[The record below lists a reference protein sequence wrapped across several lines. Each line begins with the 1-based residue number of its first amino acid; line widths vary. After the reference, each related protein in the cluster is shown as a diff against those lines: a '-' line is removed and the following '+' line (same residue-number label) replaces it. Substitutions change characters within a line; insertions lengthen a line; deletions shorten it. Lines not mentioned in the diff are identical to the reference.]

1 MIREPQIEPRIAHQ
15 AQSGLSSTMAQEGSN
30 TPKQAIVVFKPSGQV
45 VQVEIGTLLSDA
57 AVEAGIALN
66 LPCGGQGRCG
76 RCRVKVEHGAISHR
90 SGVRLTSAEIDEGW
104 ALGCQAVVK
113 GDAVVFVPEQEEAE
127 IKVTALTVGAERI
140 ALAAEFTE
148 ELDPSVRRAHVVIPP
163 PSLDD
168 QTTDWDRLLRELS
181 LEHGIPNATASL
193 PMLRTLGRDLRE
205 AEWNTTAVL
214 EMGDPELNSCAQPR
228 LIDLLP
234 GDQSDRC
241 YGVAIDIGTTSNVV
255 YLVDLAH
262 GRVLDRASAYSG
274 QISAGEDVISRII
287 FSQKR
292 DGLNRLQKMV
302 LKTLNGLLED
312 LASRNQIPLRQISKA
327 VVAGNTT
334 MIQLFLAI
342 DPSTIREM
350 PFIPTISQP
359 LPVTAEELGLNIN
372 PQATV
377 DCLPVVGA
385 YVGADITAGVVA
397 SEMAETD
404 ALTLFIDVG
413 TNGEIVLGNRDWL
426 ITCACSA
433 GPAFEGSGVRHGMRA
448 TAGAIEEIWIDH
460 RTYEP
465 TYQTIGQLPA
475 RGICGSGMIGLLA
488 ELFITGIVDKAGKIQ
503 RNLPTPR
510 VRTGDHGG
518 EYVVVWANQSGI
530 GTDIVINEVDIENL
544 LRTKGAIY
552 AGFSVL
558 VQSVG
563 LELAEVEQ
571 VFIAGA
577 FGQYINVEKAIQIGL
592 LPDMPWDRFHYLGNT
607 SVLGAFYSLVSRP
620 MRRKV
625 LEVAQKMTY
634 LELSA
639 DNTFYDQFMS
649 ALFLPHTD
657 ITAFPSVLRVLNQRE

>member
-1 MIREPQIEPRIAHQ
+1 MERRAFH
-15 AQSGLSSTMAQEGSN
+15 ASRSRHTRDALSSTMSEKDQN
-30 TPKQAIVVFKPSGQV
+30 TDQHAIVVFKPSGQV
-45 VQVEIGTLLSDA
+45 VEVEVGTLLSDA
-57 AVEAGIALN
+57 AVEAGVTLN

-76 RCRVKVEHGAISHR
+76 RCRVRVEHGAVSHR
-90 SGVRLTSAEIDEGW
+90 SGVRLTSAEMDEGW

-113 GDAVVFVPEQEEAE
+113 GDAVVFVPEQEQVE
-127 IKVTALTVGAERI
+127 IEFTTQAVGAERI
-140 ALAAEFTE
+140 ALAAEFTD
-148 ELDPSVRRAHVVIPP
+148 ELDPSVRRVHVVIEP

-181 LEHGIPNATASL
+181 LQHGIENVTASL
-193 PMLRTLGRDLRE
+193 PMLRILGRDLRE

-214 EMGDPELNSCAQPR
+214 EMGDPVLNPCTPPR

-234 GDQSDRC
+234 GDQTDRC

-255 YLVDLAH
+255 YLVDLVQ
-262 GRVLDRASAYSG
+262 GKVLDRASAYSG

-292 DGLNRLQKMV
+292 GGLNRLQQMV
-302 LKTLNGLLED
+302 LKTLNGLLEE

-342 DPSTIREM
+342 DPRSIREM
-350 PFIPTISQP
+350 PFVPTIGQP
-359 LPVTAEELGLNIN
+359 LPITAEEIGLSIN

-397 SEMAETD
+397 SDMYDTN

-448 TAGAIEEIWIDH
+448 TAGAIEELWIDH
-460 RTYEP
+460 RTFEP

-488 ELFITGIVDKAGKIQ
+488 EMFITGILDKAGKIQ
-503 RNLPTPR
+503 RDLPTPR
-510 VRTGDHGG
+510 IRVGDHGG

-563 LELAEVEQ
+563 LELADVEQ

-592 LPDMPWDRFHYLGNT
+592 LPDMPWDRFNYLGNT
-607 SVLGAFYSLVSRP
+607 SALGAFYSLVSRP

-625 LEVAQKMTY
+625 LRSAEKMTY

-657 ITAFPSVLRVLNQRE
+657 ITAFPSVMRILNQKD

>member
-1 MIREPQIEPRIAHQ
+1 MTETAERHE
-15 AQSGLSSTMAQEGSN
+15 
-30 TPKQAIVVFKPSGQV
+30 KKAIVVFKPSGQV
-45 VQVEIGTLLSDA
+45 VEVEVGTLLSDA
-57 AVEAGIALN
+57 AVEAGVTLN

-76 RCRVKVEHGAISHR
+76 RCRVRVAHGNVSHR
-90 SGVRLTSAEIDEGW
+90 SGVRLSSADLEEGW
-104 ALGCQAVVK
+104 ALGCQAVIK
-113 GDAVVFVPEQEEAE
+113 GDAVVIVPEQEKVE
-127 IKVTALTVGAERI
+127 IEFITKTVGAERI
-140 ALAAEFTE
+140 ALAAEFSDKV
-148 ELDPSVRRAHVVIPP
+148 DPSVRRAHLTIDP

-181 LEHGIPNATASL
+181 LQHGIQNVTASL

-205 AEWNTTAVL
+205 ADWDVTAIL
-214 EMGDPELNSCAQPR
+214 EIGDPVANPCTQPR

-234 GDQSDRC
+234 GNQSDRC

-255 YLVDLAH
+255 YLVDLIK
-262 GRVLDRASAYSG
+262 GRVLDRASAYNG

-292 DGLNRLQKMV
+292 DGLYRLQKMV
-302 LKTLNGLLED
+302 LKTLNGLIEELT
-312 LASRNQIPLRQISKA
+312 SRNQIPPRQVSKA

-342 DPSTIREM
+342 DPRTIREM
-350 PFIPTISQP
+350 PFIPTIGRP
-359 LPVTAEELGLNIN
+359 LPATAEEVGLNIN

-385 YVGADITAGVVA
+385 YVGADITAGVLA
-397 SEMAETD
+397 SDMYDTD

-448 TAGAIEEIWIDH
+448 TAGAIEEVWIDH
-460 RTYEP
+460 RTYDP

-488 ELFITGIVDKAGKIQ
+488 EMFITGIVDKAGKIQ
-503 RNLPTPR
+503 RDLPTPR
-510 VRTGDHGG
+510 VRVGDHGG
-518 EYVVVWANQSGI
+518 EYVVVWANQSGV
-530 GTDIVINEVDIENL
+530 GTDIVINEVDVENL

-563 LELAEVEQ
+563 LELADVEQ

-592 LPDMPWDRFHYLGNT
+592 LPDMPWDRFNYLGNT
-607 SVLGAFYSLVSRP
+607 SVLGAFYSLVSRG
-620 MRRKV
+620 MRR
-625 LEVAQKMTY
+625 EVVEIAKKMTY

-657 ITAFPSVLRVLNQRE
+657 ITAFPSVMRTLQNQDT

>member
-1 MIREPQIEPRIAHQ
+1 MTASVERRN
-15 AQSGLSSTMAQEGSN
+15 S
-30 TPKQAIVVFKPSGQV
+30 KAIVVFKPSGQV
-45 VQVEIGTLLSDA
+45 VEVEVGTLLSDA
-57 AVEAGIALN
+57 AVEAGISLN

-76 RCRVKVEHGAISHR
+76 RCRVKVEHGAVSHR
-90 SGVRLTSAEIDEGW
+90 SGARLTAAEMEEGW

-113 GDAVVFVPEQEEAE
+113 GDAVVLVPEQEAVDVEFITQA
-127 IKVTALTVGAERI
+127 VGAERI
-140 ALAAEFTE
+140 ALAAQFRGA
-148 ELDPSVRRAHVVIPP
+148 LDPSVRRAHVTIEP

-181 LEHGIPNATASL
+181 LQHGIQNVTASL
-193 PMLRTLGRDLRE
+193 PMLRSLGRDLRD
-205 AEWNTTAVL
+205 ADWDVTAVL
-214 EMGDPELNSCAQPR
+214 DMGDPDLNSCAQPR
-228 LIDLLP
+228 LVDILP
-234 GDQSDRC
+234 GNQSERC
-241 YGVAIDIGTTSNVV
+241 YGIAIDIGTTSNVI
-255 YLVDLAH
+255 YLVDLIK
-262 GRVLDRASAYSG
+262 GRVLDRASAYNA
-274 QISAGEDVISRII
+274 QISAGEDVISRIV
-287 FSQKR
+287 FAQKR
-292 DGLNRLQKMV
+292 DGLSRLQKMV
-302 LKTLNGLLED
+302 IKTLNGLLEE
-312 LASRNQIPLRQISKA
+312 LTSRNQIPARQISKA

-342 DPSTIREM
+342 DPRTIREM

-359 LPVTAEELGLNIN
+359 LPITAEELGLNIN

-385 YVGADITAGVVA
+385 YVGADITAGVLA
-397 SEMAETD
+397 SGMYETD

-448 TAGAIEEIWIDH
+448 TAGAIEEVWIDH

-488 ELFITGIVDKAGKIQ
+488 EMFVTGILDKGGKI
-503 RNLPTPR
+503 RRDLPTPR
-510 VRTGDHGG
+510 VRVGDHGG

-530 GTDIVINEVDIENL
+530 GADIVINEVDIGNL

-620 MRRKV
+620 MRR
-625 LEVAQKMTY
+625 EVIELANKMTY

-657 ITAFPSVLRVLNQRE
+657 INAFPSVMRVLERGTE

>member
-1 MIREPQIEPRIAHQ
+1 
-15 AQSGLSSTMAQEGSN
+15 
-30 TPKQAIVVFKPSGQV
+30 
-45 VQVEIGTLLSDA
+45 
-57 AVEAGIALN
+57 
-66 LPCGGQGRCG
+66 
-76 RCRVKVEHGAISHR
+76 
-90 SGVRLTSAEIDEGW
+90 

-113 GDAVVFVPEQEEAE
+113 GDAVVFVPEQQEAE
-127 IKVTALTVGAERI
+127 TKVIAPTVGAERI

-148 ELDPSVRRAHVVIPP
+148 ELDPSVRRAHLTISP

-181 LEHGIPNATASL
+181 LQHGVSDVTASL

-214 EMGDPELNSCAQPR
+214 EMGDPELNSCARPR

-255 YLVDLAH
+255 YLVDLAR
-262 GRVLDRASAYSG
+262 GKVLDRASAYSG
-274 QISAGEDVISRII
+274 QIAAGEDVISRII

-292 DGLNRLQKMV
+292 DGLRRLQQMV
-302 LKTLNGLLED
+302 LKTLNSLLED

-397 SEMAETD
+397 SKMYETD

-488 ELFITGIVDKAGKIQ
+488 EMFITGIVDKAGKIQ
-503 RNLPTPR
+503 RDLPTPR

-620 MRRKV
+620 MRKRV

-657 ITAFPSVLRVLNQRE
+657 ITAFPSVLRVLENRE

>member
-1 MIREPQIEPRIAHQ
+1 VA
-15 AQSGLSSTMAQEGSN
+15 MAEQV
-30 TPKQAIVVFKPSGQV
+30 KQHNKKAIIVFKPSGQV
-45 VQVEIGTLLSDA
+45 VEVEVGTLLSDA
-57 AVEAGIALN
+57 AVEAGVALN

-90 SGVRLTSAEIDEGW
+90 HGVRLSSTELEEGW
-104 ALGCQAVVK
+104 ALGCQAVIK
-113 GDAVVFVPEQEEAE
+113 GDAVILVPEQAKIEVEL
-127 IKVTALTVGAERI
+127 ITKALGAERI
-140 ALAAEFTE
+140 ALAAEFAA
-148 ELDPSVRRAHVVIPP
+148 ELDPSMRRVHVTVEP

-168 QTTDWDRLLRELS
+168 QTTDWDRLVRELS
-181 LEHGIPNATASL
+181 LQQDIQNVTASL
-193 PMLRTLGRDLRE
+193 PMLRTLARDLRD
-205 AEWNTTAVL
+205 ADWNVTAVL
-214 EMGDPELNSCAQPR
+214 DLGDPVINPCAQPR

-234 GDQSDRC
+234 GDQTDRC

-255 YLVDLAH
+255 YLVDLLN
-262 GRVLDRASAYSG
+262 GTVLDRASAYNA
-274 QISAGEDVISRII
+274 QIQAGEDVISRIV

-292 DGLNRLQKMV
+292 DGLQRLQKLV
-302 LKTLNGLLED
+302 LKTLNGLLDE
-312 LASRNQIPLRQISKA
+312 LTSRNQIPPRQVSKA

-334 MIQLFLAI
+334 MIQLFLAL
-342 DPSTIREM
+342 DPKTIREM
-350 PFIPTISQP
+350 PFIPTVSQP
-359 LPVTAEELGLNIN
+359 LLVTAEEIGLNIN

-377 DCLPVVGA
+377 DCMPVVGA
-385 YVGADITAGVVA
+385 YVGADITAGVL
-397 SEMAETD
+397 SSGMYDTD
-404 ALTLFIDVG
+404 ALTLFIDIG

-448 TAGAIEEIWIDH
+448 TAGAIEEIWIDG
-460 RTYEP
+460 RTFEP
-465 TYQTIGQLPA
+465 TYQAIGGLPA

-488 ELFITGIVDKAGKIQ
+488 EMFVTGILDKAGKI
-503 RNLPTPR
+503 RRDLPTPR
-510 VRTGDHGG
+510 VRVGDHGG

-563 LELAEVEQ
+563 VELADVEQ

-607 SVLGAFYSLVSRP
+607 SALGAYYSLASRH
-620 MRRKV
+620 MRR
-625 LEVAQKMTY
+625 EVIQVAERMTY

-657 ITAFPSVLRVLNQRE
+657 ITAFPSVMRILEGGIG

>member
-1 MIREPQIEPRIAHQ
+1 MTET
-15 AQSGLSSTMAQEGSN
+15 SSERK
-30 TPKQAIVVFKPSGQV
+30 TPEKPGETKQAIVVFQPSGKV
-45 VQVEIGTLLSDA
+45 LETEVGTLLSDA

-76 RCRVKVEHGAISHR
+76 RCRVRVEHGAVSHR
-90 SGVRLTSAEIDEGW
+90 SSVRLTSAEMDEGW
-104 ALGCQAVVK
+104 ALGCQAVIK
-113 GDAVVFVPEQEEAE
+113 GDAVIWVPEQEAVEVTIVTEA
-127 IKVTALTVGAERI
+127 VGAERI
-140 ALAAEFTE
+140 ALAAEYSGE
-148 ELDPSVRRAHVVIPP
+148 VNPSVRRVHVTIDP

-168 QTTDWDRLLRELS
+168 QTTDWDRLARALS
-181 LEHGIPNATASL
+181 LQHDIKDVTVSL
-193 PMLRTLGRDLRE
+193 DELRTLARDLRD
-205 AEWNTTAVL
+205 AEWDVTAVL
-214 EMGDPELNSCAQPR
+214 EMGDRVANPCAQPR

-234 GDQSDRC
+234 GDQTGRC
-241 YGVAIDIGTTSNVV
+241 YGVAIDIGTTSNVI
-255 YLVDLAH
+255 YLVDLVR
-262 GRVLDRASAYSG
+262 GRVIDRASAYNA

-287 FSQKR
+287 FAQKR
-292 DGLNRLQKMV
+292 GGLGRLQKMV
-302 LKTLNGLLED
+302 LKTLNGLLEE
-312 LASRNQIPLRQISKA
+312 LTTRNQIAPRQISKA

-334 MIQLFLAI
+334 MIQLFLEL
-342 DPSTIREM
+342 DPRTIREM
-350 PFIPTISQP
+350 PFIPTVGRP
-359 LPVTAEELGLNIN
+359 LPVTAHQLGLNIN

-385 YVGADITAGVVA
+385 YVGADITSGIMAAG
-397 SEMAETD
+397 MADTD

-426 ITCACSA
+426 IACACSA

-488 ELFITGIVDKAGKIQ
+488 EMFVTGIIDKGGRI
-503 RNLPTPR
+503 RREFPTPR
-510 VRTGDHGG
+510 VRVGDHGG
-518 EYVVVWANQSGI
+518 EYVVVWANQSGV

-563 LELAEVEQ
+563 LELADVEQ
-571 VFIAGA
+571 VLIAGA

-607 SVLGAFYSLVSRP
+607 SVLGAFHSLVSQP
-620 MRRKV
+620 VRRRV
-625 LEVAQKMTY
+625 DELAGMMTY

-657 ITAFPSVLRVLNQRE
+657 ISAFPSVMKVLAGRPNEGET

>member
-1 MIREPQIEPRIAHQ
+1 MTESRE
-15 AQSGLSSTMAQEGSN
+15 T
-30 TPKQAIVVFKPSGQV
+30 KAIVVFKPSGSV
-45 VQVEIGTLLSDA
+45 VEIEIGTLLSDA
-57 AVEAGIALN
+57 AIEAGVPLS

-76 RCRVKVEHGAISHR
+76 RCRVRVEHGAISHR
-90 SGVRLTSAEIDEGW
+90 SGVRLNAGELEQGW

-113 GDAVVFVPEQEEAE
+113 GDAVIFIPETEEVVSDFVAEAG
-127 IKVTALTVGAERI
+127 GAERV
-140 ALAAEFTE
+140 ALTADFEGAV
-148 ELDPSVRRAHVVIPP
+148 DPSVSRAHVSIEP

-181 LEHGIPNATASL
+181 LQHQVPSAFGSL
-193 PMLRTLGRDLRE
+193 SMMRVLARDLRE
-205 AEWNTTAVL
+205 AEWDVTAVL
-214 EMGDPELNSCAQPR
+214 DLGDPVLDPCAQPR
-228 LIDLLP
+228 LVDLLP
-234 GDQSDRC
+234 GDQTGHC

-255 YLVDLAH
+255 YLVDLLK
-262 GRVLDRASAYSG
+262 GRVLDRASTYNA
-274 QISAGEDVISRII
+274 QISAGEDIISRII
-287 FSQKR
+287 FAQKR
-292 DGLNRLQKMV
+292 DGLSRLQKMV
-302 LKTLNGLLED
+302 LKTLNGLLDE
-312 LASRNQIPLRQISKA
+312 LTSRNQIPPRQISKA

-334 MIQLFLAI
+334 MLQLFLGL
-342 DPSTIREM
+342 DPSSIREM
-350 PFIPTISQP
+350 PFVPTIGQP
-359 LPVTAEELGLNIN
+359 FPVVAEQIGLNIN
-372 PQATV
+372 SQATI

-385 YVGADITAGVVA
+385 YVGADITAGVLA
-397 SEMAETD
+397 SGMGNTN

-413 TNGEIVLGNRDWL
+413 TNGEIVLGNQDWL
-426 ITCACSA
+426 IACACSA

-488 ELFITGIVDKAGKIQ
+488 EMFITGVLDKAGKV
-503 RNLPTPR
+503 RRDLPTPR
-510 VRTGDHGG
+510 IRMGDHGA
-518 EYVVVWANQSGI
+518 EFVVVWAGQSAI

-563 LELAEVEQ
+563 LQMADIEQ
-571 VFIAGA
+571 VLIAGA

-607 SVLGAFYSLVSRP
+607 SALGAFYSLVSRT
-620 MRRKV
+620 MRR
-625 LEVAQKMTY
+625 EVVDLSKKMTY

-657 ITAFPSVLRVLNQRE
+657 ITAFPSVMQVLNARKEHNSS

>member
-1 MIREPQIEPRIAHQ
+1 MSEEATERKKTAR
-15 AQSGLSSTMAQEGSN
+15 N
-30 TPKQAIVVFKPSGQV
+30 TQAIVVFKPSGRV
-45 VQVEIGTLLSDA
+45 VEVEVGTLLSDA
-57 AVEAGIALN
+57 AVEAGIDLN

-76 RCRVKVEHGAISHR
+76 RCRVRVEHGAISHR
-90 SGVRLTSAEIDEGW
+90 SGVRLSSAELDEGW
-104 ALGCQAVVK
+104 ALGCQAVIK
-113 GDAVVFVPEQEEAE
+113 GDAVIFVPEQEKIEVE
-127 IKVTALTVGAERI
+127 FITKTVGAERV
-140 ALAAEFTE
+140 ALAAEYKGE
-148 ELDPSVRRAHVVIPP
+148 RDPSVLRAHLTIEP

-168 QTTDWDRLLRELS
+168 QTTDWDRLVRELS
-181 LEHGIPNATASL
+181 LQHNIQHVTASL

-205 AEWNTTAVL
+205 AEWDVTAVL
-214 EMGDPELNSCAQPR
+214 DMDDPIANPCATPR
-228 LIDLLP
+228 LVDLLP
-234 GDQSDRC
+234 GDQTDRC

-255 YLVDLAH
+255 YLVDLAK
-262 GRVLDRASAYSG
+262 GRVIDRASAYNA
-274 QISAGEDVISRII
+274 QIQAGEDVISRII

-292 DGLNRLQKMV
+292 DGLRRLQQMV
-302 LKTLNGLLED
+302 LKTLNALLDD
-312 LASRNQIPLRQISKA
+312 LTSRNQIPPRQLSKA
-327 VVAGNTT
+327 VVTGNTT
-334 MIQLFLAI
+334 MIQLFLAL
-342 DPSTIREM
+342 DPKYLREM
-350 PFIPTISQP
+350 PFIPAISQ
-359 LPVTAEELGLNIN
+359 LPQITAEEIGLNIN

-385 YVGADITAGVVA
+385 YVGADISAGVLA
-397 SEMAETD
+397 SGMYDTD
-404 ALTLFIDVG
+404 KLTLFIDVG
-413 TNGEIVLGNRDWL
+413 TNGELVLGNRDWL

-460 RTYEP
+460 RTYDP
-465 TYQTIGQLPA
+465 TYETIGGLPA

-488 ELFITGIVDKAGKIQ
+488 EMFVTGILDKAGKV
-503 RNLPTPR
+503 RRDLPTPR
-510 VRTGDHGG
+510 VRVGDHGA

-563 LELAEVEQ
+563 VELADVEQ
-571 VFIAGA
+571 VLIAGA

-592 LPDMPWDRFHYLGNT
+592 LPDMPWDRFQYLGNT

-620 MRRKV
+620 MRR
-625 LEVAQKMTY
+625 EAIQVANKMTY

-639 DNTFYDQFMS
+639 DNSFYDQFMS

-657 ITAFPSVLRVLNQRE
+657 ITAFPSVMRVLEGRTE

>member
-1 MIREPQIEPRIAHQ
+1 
-15 AQSGLSSTMAQEGSN
+15 MAESN
-30 TPKQAIVVFKPSGQV
+30 QRSEKEAIVVFKPSGQV
-45 VQVEIGTLLSDA
+45 VQVEVGTLLSDA
-57 AVEAGIALN
+57 AIEAGVSLN

-90 SGVRLTSAEIDEGW
+90 SGARLTATEREEGW
-104 ALGCQAVVK
+104 ALGCQAVIK
-113 GDAVVFVPEQEEAE
+113 GDAVILVPEQEKVE
-127 IKVTALTVGAERI
+127 IEFITKTVGAERI
-140 ALAAEFTE
+140 ALAAEFKE
-148 ELDPSVRRAHVVIPP
+148 EPDPSVRRAHVAIEP

-168 QTTDWDRLLRELS
+168 QTTDWDRLLRALS
-181 LEHGIPNATASL
+181 HQHGIQNVTASL
-193 PMLRTLGRDLRE
+193 TMLRTLARDLRD
-205 AEWNTTAVL
+205 AEWDVTAVL
-214 EMGDPELNSCAQPR
+214 DMGDPVANSCAQPR

-234 GDQSDRC
+234 GNQTERC
-241 YGVAIDIGTTSNVV
+241 FGVAIDIGTTSNVI
-255 YLVDLAH
+255 YLVDLLS
-262 GRVLDRASAYSG
+262 GKVLDRASAYNA
-274 QISAGEDVISRII
+274 QISAGEDVISRVV

-292 DGLNRLQKMV
+292 DGLRRLQQMV

-312 LASRNQIPLRQISKA
+312 LCSRNQIPARQISKA
-327 VVAGNTT
+327 VVSGNTI
-334 MIQLFLAI
+334 MIQLFLAL
-342 DPSTIREM
+342 DPKAIREM
-350 PFIPTISQP
+350 PFIPTLSQP
-359 LPVTAEELGLNIN
+359 LSITAEEIGLSIN

-385 YVGADITAGVVA
+385 YVGADITAGILA
-397 SEMAETD
+397 SGMHDTD

-413 TNGEIVLGNRDWL
+413 TNGEIVLGNQDWM

-460 RTYEP
+460 RTLEP
-465 TYQTIGQLPA
+465 THQTIGQLPA

-488 ELFITGIVDKAGKIQ
+488 EMFITGIIDKGGKIQ
-503 RNLPTPR
+503 RDLPIPR
-510 VRTGDHGG
+510 VRVGDHGG

-563 LELAEVEQ
+563 LELADVEQ
-571 VFIAGA
+571 VLIAGA

-592 LPDMPWDRFHYLGNT
+592 LPDMPWDRFQYLGNT
-607 SVLGAFYSLVSRP
+607 SVLGAFYSLMSRSK
-620 MRRKV
+620 RR
-625 LEVAQKMTY
+625 EVVDIASKMTY

-657 ITAFPSVLRVLNQRE
+657 ISAFPSVIRVLEGRAD

>member
-1 MIREPQIEPRIAHQ
+1 MVDTGEPQ
-15 AQSGLSSTMAQEGSN
+15 S
-30 TPKQAIVVFKPSGQV
+30 KKAIVVFKPSGQV
-45 VQVEIGTLLSDA
+45 VEVEIGTLLSDA
-57 AVEAGIALN
+57 AVQAGIGLN

-76 RCRVKVEHGAISHR
+76 RCRVRVEHGAISHR
-90 SGVRLTSAEIDEGW
+90 SGVRLTSAELEEGW
-104 ALGCQAVVK
+104 ALGCQTVVK
-113 GDAVVFVPEQEEAE
+113 GDAIVFVPEQERVE
-127 IKVTALTVGAERI
+127 IEFITKTVGAERI
-140 ALAAEFTE
+140 ALAAEFTGDV
-148 ELDPSVRRAHVVIPP
+148 DPSVRRAHVTIEP
-163 PSLDD
+163 PSLED
-168 QTTDWDRLLRELS
+168 QTTDWDRLLRQLARQ
-181 LEHGIPNATASL
+181 HNIQNVTASL
-193 PMLRTLGRDLRE
+193 SMLRTLGRDLRE
-205 AEWNTTAVL
+205 AEWNATAVL
-214 EMGDPELNSCAQPR
+214 EMGDPITNACTQPR

-234 GDQSDRC
+234 GKQTGHC
-241 YGVAIDIGTTSNVV
+241 FGVAIDIGTTSNVV
-255 YLVDLAH
+255 YLVDLIK
-262 GRVLDRASAYSG
+262 GKVVDRASAYNA
-274 QISAGEDVISRII
+274 QIQAGEDVISRIV

-292 DGLNRLQKMV
+292 DGLERLQKMV
-302 LKTLNGLLED
+302 LKTLNGLLEE
-312 LASRNQIPLRQISKA
+312 LTSRNQIPAQHVSKA

-334 MIQLFLAI
+334 MIQLFLGI
-342 DPSTIREM
+342 DPRTIREM
-350 PFIPTISQP
+350 PFIPAISQP
-359 LPVTAEELGLNIN
+359 LPITAEEIGLNID
-372 PQATV
+372 PQAIV

-385 YVGADITAGVVA
+385 YVGADITAGVLA
-397 SEMAETD
+397 SGMHDTD

-448 TAGAIEEIWIDH
+448 TAGAIEEVWIDH

-465 TYQTIGQLPA
+465 TYQTIGGLPA

-488 ELFITGIVDKAGKIQ
+488 EMFITGIVDKGGKIQ
-503 RNLPTPR
+503 RDLPTPR
-510 VRTGDHGG
+510 VRVGDHGG
-518 EYVVVWANQSGI
+518 EYVVVWANQSAI

-563 LELAEVEQ
+563 LQLADVEQ
-571 VFIAGA
+571 VLIAGA

-607 SVLGAFYSLVSRP
+607 SALGAFYSLVSRP
-620 MRRKV
+620 MRREV
-625 LEVAQKMTY
+625 IEVARKMTY

-657 ITAFPSVLRVLNQRE
+657 ITAFPAVMRVLQGRAE

>member
-1 MIREPQIEPRIAHQ
+1 MASDRETA
-15 AQSGLSSTMAQEGSN
+15 
-30 TPKQAIVVFKPSGQV
+30 KKAILVFKPTGQV
-45 VQVEIGTLLSDA
+45 VEVEIGTLLSDA
-57 AVEAGIALN
+57 AVEAGIGLN

-113 GDAVVFVPEQEEAE
+113 GDAVVFVPEQEQAE
-127 IKVTALTVGAERI
+127 IEIIAPTVGAERI
-140 ALAAEFTE
+140 ALAADFTE
-148 ELDPSVRRAHVVIPP
+148 ELDPTLRRAHVTIEP

-181 LEHGIPNATASL
+181 LRHGIENVTASL

-205 AEWNTTAVL
+205 ADWSTTAVL
-214 EMGDPELNSCAQPR
+214 EMGDPVNNPCAQPR

-234 GDQSDRC
+234 GDQTDRC
-241 YGVAIDIGTTSNVV
+241 YGLAIDIGTTSNVV
-255 YLVDLAH
+255 YLVDLAK
-262 GRVLDRASAYSG
+262 GKVLDRASAYSG

-292 DGLNRLQKMV
+292 GGLHRLQQMV

-312 LASRNQIPLRQISKA
+312 LASRNQIPLRQIGKA
-327 VVAGNTT
+327 VVTGNTT

-342 DPSTIREM
+342 DPRTIREM
-350 PFIPTISQP
+350 PFVPTISQP
-359 LPVTAEELGLNIN
+359 LPITAEELGLNIN
-372 PQATV
+372 PQAAV

-397 SEMAETD
+397 SGMYDTD

-488 ELFITGIVDKAGKIQ
+488 EMFVTGIVDKAGKIQ
-503 RNLPTPR
+503 RDLPTPR

-592 LPDMPWDRFHYLGNT
+592 LPDMPWDRFQYLGNT
-607 SVLGAFYSLVSRP
+607 SVLGAFYSLVSRS
-620 MRRKV
+620 MRREV
-625 LEVAQKMTY
+625 LEVSQKMTY

-657 ITAFPSVLRVLNQRE
+657 ITSFPSVLRLLNQRE

>member
-1 MIREPQIEPRIAHQ
+1 MTASVERHN
-15 AQSGLSSTMAQEGSN
+15 S
-30 TPKQAIVVFKPSGQV
+30 KAIVVFKPSGQV
-45 VQVEIGTLLSDA
+45 VEVEIGTLLSDA
-57 AVEAGIALN
+57 AVEAGISLN

-76 RCRVKVEHGAISHR
+76 RCRVKVEHGAVSHR
-90 SGVRLTSAEIDEGW
+90 SGVRLTAAEMEQGW

-113 GDAVVFVPEQEEAE
+113 GDAVVLVPEQEAVE
-127 IKVTALTVGAERI
+127 IEFITQTVGAERV
-140 ALAAEFTE
+140 ALAAEFSG
-148 ELDPSVRRAHVVIPP
+148 ELAPSVRRAHITIES

-181 LEHGIPNATASL
+181 LQHGIQNVRASL

-205 AEWNTTAVL
+205 ADWDVTAVL
-214 EMGDPELNSCAQPR
+214 DMGDPDLNSCEQPR
-228 LIDLLP
+228 LVDLLP
-234 GDQSDRC
+234 GNQSDRC
-241 YGVAIDIGTTSNVV
+241 YGIAIDIGTTSNVV
-255 YLVDLAH
+255 YLVDLLR
-262 GRVLDRASAYSG
+262 GKVMDRASAYNA

-287 FSQKR
+287 FAQKR

-302 LKTLNGLLED
+302 LKTLNGLLEE
-312 LASRNQIPLRQISKA
+312 LTARNQIPARQISKA

-342 DPSTIREM
+342 DPRTIREM

-359 LPVTAEELGLNIN
+359 LPVTAEEIGLNIN

-385 YVGADITAGVVA
+385 YVGADITAGVLA
-397 SEMAETD
+397 SEMYDTD

-448 TAGAIEEIWIDH
+448 TAGAIEEVWIDH

-488 ELFITGIVDKAGKIQ
+488 EMFVTGILDKGGKIQ
-503 RNLPTPR
+503 RDLPTPR
-510 VRTGDHGG
+510 VRVGDHGG

-530 GTDIVINEVDIENL
+530 GADIVINEVDIENL

-563 LELAEVEQ
+563 LQLADVEQ

-620 MRRKV
+620 MRR
-625 LEVAQKMTY
+625 EVIELANKMTY

-657 ITAFPSVLRVLNQRE
+657 ISAFPSVMRVLEGETE

>member
-1 MIREPQIEPRIAHQ
+1 
-15 AQSGLSSTMAQEGSN
+15 MAQEDKS
-30 TPKQAIVVFKPSGQV
+30 TSKQAILVFKPSGQV
-45 VQVEIGTLLSDA
+45 VEVEVGTLLSDA
-57 AVEAGIALN
+57 AVEAGISLN

-113 GDAVVFVPEQEEAE
+113 GDAVVFVPEQHEAE
-127 IKVTALTVGAERI
+127 TKVIAPTVGAERI
-140 ALAAEFTE
+140 ALAADFTD
-148 ELDPSVRRAHVVIPP
+148 ELDPSVRRAHVIISP

-181 LEHGIPNATASL
+181 LQHGVSNVTASL

-214 EMGDPELNSCAQPR
+214 EMGDPQLNSCAQPR

-255 YLVDLAH
+255 YLVDLTK
-262 GRVLDRASAYSG
+262 GKVLDRASAYSG
-274 QISAGEDVISRII
+274 QIAAGEDVISRII

-292 DGLNRLQKMV
+292 DGLRRLQQMV
-302 LKTLNGLLED
+302 LKTLNSLLED

-397 SEMAETD
+397 SKMYETD

-488 ELFITGIVDKAGKIQ
+488 EMFITGIVDKAGKIQ
-503 RNLPTPR
+503 RDLPTPR

-620 MRRKV
+620 MRKRV

-657 ITAFPSVLRVLNQRE
+657 ITAFPSVLRVLENRE

>member
-1 MIREPQIEPRIAHQ
+1 MTETAERHD
-15 AQSGLSSTMAQEGSN
+15 
-30 TPKQAIVVFKPSGQV
+30 KKAIVVFKPSGQV
-45 VQVEIGTLLSDA
+45 VEVEVGTLLSDA
-57 AVEAGIALN
+57 AVEAGVTLN

-76 RCRVKVEHGAISHR
+76 RCRVRVAHGNVSHR
-90 SGVRLTSAEIDEGW
+90 SGVRLSSADLEEGW
-104 ALGCQAVVK
+104 ALGCQAVIK
-113 GDAVVFVPEQEEAE
+113 GDAVVIVPEQEKVE
-127 IKVTALTVGAERI
+127 IEFITKTVGAERI
-140 ALAAEFTE
+140 ALAAEFSDKV
-148 ELDPSVRRAHVVIPP
+148 DPSVRRAHLTIDP

-181 LEHGIPNATASL
+181 LQHGIQNVTASL

-205 AEWNTTAVL
+205 ADWDVTAIL
-214 EMGDPELNSCAQPR
+214 EIGDPVANPCTQPR

-234 GDQSDRC
+234 GNQSDRC

-255 YLVDLAH
+255 YLVDLIK
-262 GRVLDRASAYSG
+262 GRVLDRASAYNG

-292 DGLNRLQKMV
+292 DGLYRLQKMV
-302 LKTLNGLLED
+302 LKTLNGLIEELT
-312 LASRNQIPLRQISKA
+312 SRNQIPPRQVSKA

-342 DPSTIREM
+342 DPRTIREM
-350 PFIPTISQP
+350 PFIPTIGRP
-359 LPVTAEELGLNIN
+359 LPATAEEVGLNIN

-385 YVGADITAGVVA
+385 YVGADITAGVLA
-397 SEMAETD
+397 SDMYDTD

-448 TAGAIEEIWIDH
+448 TAGAIEEVWIDH
-460 RTYEP
+460 RTYDP

-488 ELFITGIVDKAGKIQ
+488 EMFITGIVDKAGKIQ
-503 RNLPTPR
+503 RDLPTPR
-510 VRTGDHGG
+510 VRVGDHGG
-518 EYVVVWANQSGI
+518 EYVVVWANQSGV
-530 GTDIVINEVDIENL
+530 GTDIVINEVDVENL

-563 LELAEVEQ
+563 LELADVEQ

-592 LPDMPWDRFHYLGNT
+592 LPDMPWDRFNYLGNT
-607 SVLGAFYSLVSRP
+607 SVLGAFYSLVSRG
-620 MRRKV
+620 MRR
-625 LEVAQKMTY
+625 EVVEIAKKMTY

-657 ITAFPSVLRVLNQRE
+657 ITAFPSVMRTLQNQDT

>member
-1 MIREPQIEPRIAHQ
+1 
-15 AQSGLSSTMAQEGSN
+15 MAQEDKS
-30 TPKQAIVVFKPSGQV
+30 TSKQAILVFKPSGQV
-45 VQVEIGTLLSDA
+45 VGVEVGTLLSDA

-113 GDAVVFVPEQEEAE
+113 GDAVVFVPEQQEAE
-127 IKVTALTVGAERI
+127 TKVIAPTVGAERI
-140 ALAAEFTE
+140 ALAADFTE
-148 ELDPSVRRAHVVIPP
+148 ELDPSVRRAHVTISP

-181 LEHGIPNATASL
+181 LQHGVSNVTASL

-255 YLVDLAH
+255 YLADLTR
-262 GRVLDRASAYSG
+262 GKVLDRASAYSG
-274 QISAGEDVISRII
+274 QIAAGEDVISRII

-292 DGLNRLQKMV
+292 DGLRRLQQMV

-350 PFIPTISQP
+350 PFVPTISQP

-397 SEMAETD
+397 SKMYDTD

-488 ELFITGIVDKAGKIQ
+488 EMFITGIVDKAGKIQ

-530 GTDIVINEVDIENL
+530 GTDIVVNEVDIENL

-620 MRRKV
+620 MRKRV
-625 LEVAQKMTY
+625 LQVAQKMTY

-657 ITAFPSVLRVLNQRE
+657 ITAFPSVLRVLENRE